1 MSEMLSKETPEA
13 DVILQV
19 RGTGGIEARDMS
31 ALTVDRRARVGHA
44 RGLGPVCMRCGC
56 AVGERSVTCPACG
69 SGLLWADE
77 ELGALHG
84 RLDGCGDEGAVLDW
98 GVRLAESAQRD
109 FEGGAASVCVFGM
122 REGSLRGVPPTLVH
136 GGASRPPSP
145 PLLPTERVASLGH
158 SEYAVYDMRDA
169 ASVEAVRRAMQGR
182 LALFERECDV
192 ERADAQ
198 RSLLEAFSA
207 ASREGVGDDGGS
219 GR

>member
-1 MSEMLSKETPEA
+1 MSEA
-13 DVILQV
+13 LQARV
-19 RGTGGIEARDMS
+19 KGGIEAMDMS
-31 ALTVDRRARVGHA
+31 ALSVDRRARVGHA

-56 AVGERSVTCPACG
+56 AVGEWSGTCPACG
-69 SGLLWADE
+69 AELLWADE
-77 ELGALHG
+77 ELGAMRG

-98 GVRLAESAQRD
+98 GVDLAGSALRD
-109 FEGGAASVCVFGM
+109 FEGGASSVCVFGM
-122 REGSLRGVPPTLVH
+122 REGSLRGVPPTLVR

-158 SEYAVYDMRDA
+158 SEYAVYDTRDE

-192 ERADAQ
+192 ESADAQ
-198 RSLLEAFSA
+198 RSLLESFSS
-207 ASREGVGDDGGS
+207 ASREADGDEGAS

>member
-1 MSEMLSKETPEA
+1 MSDGFSKGPVEA
-13 DVILQV
+13 TVARQE
-19 RGTGGIEARDMS
+19 RGKGGIEARDMS
-31 ALTVDRRARVGHA
+31 ELSVDRRARVGHA

-77 ELGALHG
+77 ELGTLCG
-84 RLDGCGDEGAVLDW
+84 RLDGCGDDGAVLDW
-98 GVRLAESAQRD
+98 GVDLADSMRREFES
-109 FEGGAASVCVFGM
+109 GAASVCVFGM
-122 REGSLRGVPPTLVH
+122 RDGSLRGVPPTLVH
-136 GGASRPPSP
+136 CGASRPPSL

-207 ASREGVGDDGGS
+207 ASLEAEGAFS
-219 GR
+219 R

>member
-1 MSEMLSKETPEA
+1 MSEGLSVETPEA
-13 DVILQV
+13 DVVLQV
-19 RGTGGIEARDMS
+19 RGTVGIEARDMS
-31 ALTVDRRARVGHA
+31 ASTVDRRARVGHA

-56 AVGERSVTCPACG
+56 AVGERGVTCPACG

-77 ELGALHG
+77 ELGALRG

-98 GVRLAESAQRD
+98 GVGLADSMRRE

-122 REGSLRGVPPTLVH
+122 RDGSLRGVPPTLVH
-136 GGASRPPSP
+136 GVASCPPSP

-169 ASVEAVRRAMQGR
+169 ASVEAVKRAMQGR

-207 ASREGVGDDGGS
+207 ASLEAEGAS
-219 GR
+219 SR

>member
-1 MSEMLSKETPEA
+1 MSETISAGPVEA
-13 DVILQV
+13 TVV
-19 RGTGGIEARDMS
+19 RQARGKGGIEAMDMS
-31 ALTVDRRARVGHA
+31 ALTADRRARVGHA

-69 SGLLWADE
+69 SVLLWADE
-77 ELGALHG
+77 ELGALRG
-84 RLDGCGDEGAVLDW
+84 RLDGCGDDGAVLDW

-109 FEGGAASVCVFGM
+109 FDGGAASVCVFGM
-122 REGSLRGVPPTLVH
+122 RDGSLRGVPPTLVH
-136 GGASRPPSP
+136 CGAFRPPSP

-207 ASREGVGDDGGS
+207 ASLEAEGAS
-219 GR
+219 AR

>member
-1 MSEMLSKETPEA
+1 MSEMLSARPVEA
-13 DVILQV
+13 TVARQA
-19 RGTGGIEARDMS
+19 RGKCGVEARDMS

-56 AVGERSVTCPACG
+56 AVGEWGGTCPACG
-69 SGLLWADE
+69 SRLLWADE
-77 ELGALHG
+77 ELGALRG

-98 GVRLAESAQRD
+98 GVGLADSMRRE

-122 REGSLRGVPPTLVH
+122 RDGSLRGVPPTLVH
-136 GGASRPPSP
+136 GGASCPPSP

-158 SEYAVYDMRDA
+158 SEYAVYDMRDE

-182 LALFERECDV
+182 LAMFERECDV

-207 ASREGVGDDGGS
+207 ASLGAVGDDGGP

>member
-1 MSEMLSKETPEA
+1 MSEA
-13 DVILQV
+13 LQV
-19 RGTGGIEARDMS
+19 RGGGGVAAMDMS

-56 AVGERSVTCPACG
+56 AVGEWSGTCPACG
-69 SGLLWADE
+69 AELLWADE
-77 ELGALHG
+77 ELGAMRG

-98 GVRLAESAQRD
+98 GVDLAGSALRD

-136 GGASRPPSP
+136 VGASRPPSP

-158 SEYAVYDMRDA
+158 SEYAVYDMRDG
-169 ASVEAVRRAMQGR
+169 ASVEAVGRAMRER
-182 LALFERECDV
+182 LALFERGCDV

-198 RSLLEAFSA
+198 RSLLESFSA
-207 ASREGVGDDGGS
+207 ASRDGVGADGGS